1 MFRAL
6 SLMLEPQT
14 LALDSLSPAIEPQ
27 RLTFDAQTAA
37 VGVSRSPVERR
48 APRRS
53 RYGNANI

>member
-37 VGVSRSPVERR
+37 GGVSRSLVERR
-48 APRRS
+48 PPRRS